1 MTTLNLDIAII
12 GGGPAGCACALAL
25 QGSGLR
31 VAILEKDVFPRDK
44 ICGDAIPS
52 PAFRVMERLSPAW
65 GQAMRQ
71 WGDQAQI
78 RSARMFVPGGR
89 SLGIRWVNYSYN
101 SARLHFDQFLM
112 QLVRS
117 ETDTLVLENKHL
129 QTVVSGEQGVSC
141 QFKDG
146 TILSA
151 ALVIGCDGAYS
162 TVARQLGGVNLD
174 ERNNCVA
181 VRAYYRGVSGLTPG
195 ENELHFLPALLPG
208 YLWIFPLAD
217 GLANVGFG
225 ILKKSAARKKI
236 NLRKVLDQLAVYAP
250 DIAARLEGAERLGSV
265 TGFALPLYT
274 GHTAISGPR
283 YLLCGDAAALV
294 DPLQGHG
301 IDHAM
306 SSGVLAAKN
315 ARQCFL
321 NHDFSAAVLRAY
333 DTAIRQGIGVEL
345 TRNALVLR
353 IITRFPIL
361 TNGVSW
367 LGYFEKTVNW
377 LIRTLKL

>member
-1 MTTLNLDIAII
+1 MTQPDFDIAII

-31 VAILEKDVFPRDK
+31 VVMLEKDTFPRDK

-52 PAFRVMERLSPAW
+52 PAFRVMDRLSPVW
-65 GQAMRQ
+65 GTVMRK

-78 RSARMFVPGGR
+78 RSARMFVPGRR

-101 SARLHFDQFLM
+101 SARLDFDQFLL

-117 ETDTLVLENKHL
+117 ATNTLVLENQHL
-129 QTVVSGEQGVSC
+129 QTIRTDDQGAHC
-141 QFKDG
+141 QFKGG
-146 TILSA
+146 TTLSA
-151 ALVIGCDGAYS
+151 KLVIGCDGAYS
-162 TVARQLGGVNLD
+162 TVARQLAAAHLED
-174 ERNNCVA
+174 RNNCVA
-181 VRAYYRGVSGLTPG
+181 VRAYYRNVVGIRPG

-225 ILKKSAARKKI
+225 ILKKSAAKKKI
-236 NLRKVLDQLAVYAP
+236 KLRKVLEHLENYAP
-250 DIAARLEGAERLGSV
+250 ELALRLQNSERIGPIE
-265 TGFALPLYT
+265 GFALPLYT
-274 GHTAISGPR
+274 GRVNISGER

-306 SSGVLAAKN
+306 SSGVLAAQVACSAFQN
-315 ARQCFL
+315 E
-321 NHDFSAAVLRAY
+321 DFSAAALGAY
-333 DTAIRQGIGVEL
+333 DLAIHRGIGKEL
-345 TRNALVLR
+345 GRNALILR
-353 IITRFPIL
+353 IITQLPFLMRGI
-361 TNGVSW
+361 GW

-377 LIRTLKL
+377 TMRKLKL

>member
-1 MTTLNLDIAII
+1 MTTFDIAII

-71 WGDQAQI
+71 WGDRAQI

-101 SARLHFDQFLM
+101 SARLDFDHFLLT
-112 QLVRS
+112 LVRS
-117 ETDTLVLENKHL
+117 DTATQVLENKHL
-129 QTVVSGEQGVSC
+129 QTIVTDQQGVVC
-141 QFKDG
+141 HFKDG
-146 TILSA
+146 TTLSA

-162 TVARQLGGVNLD
+162 TVARQLGGVDLE

-181 VRAYYRGVSGLTPG
+181 VRAYYRGVQGIRPG
-195 ENELHFLPALLPG
+195 ENELHFLPRLLPG

-225 ILKKSAARKKI
+225 MLTKAAARKKI
-236 NLRKVLDQLAVYAP
+236 KLRTVLDQLPEYAP
-250 DIAARLEGAERLGSV
+250 ALAARLSGAERLGAV
-265 TGFALPLYT
+265 QGFALPLYT
-274 GHTAISGPR
+274 RHTAVSGLR

-306 SSGVLAAKN
+306 TSGVLAARH
-315 ARQCFL
+315 ARQCFQQ
-321 NHDFSAAVLRAY
+321 NDFSAIALQDY
-333 DTAIRQGIGVEL
+333 DAALQRGIGREL
-345 TRNALVLR
+345 ARNALVLR
-353 IITRFPIL
+353 LVTQFPGL
-361 TNGVSW
+361 LHGVKW
-367 LGYFEKTVNW
+367 LGYFEKPVNW
-377 LIRTLKL
+377 LVRTMKL